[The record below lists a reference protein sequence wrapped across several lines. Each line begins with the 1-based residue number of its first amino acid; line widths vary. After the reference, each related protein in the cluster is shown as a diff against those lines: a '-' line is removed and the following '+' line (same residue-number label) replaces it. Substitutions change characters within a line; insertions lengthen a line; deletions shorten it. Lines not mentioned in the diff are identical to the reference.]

1 MSNDAAIQLFRQID
15 VNGDGQLESY
25 ELRAWLEAKGEET
38 LANSL
43 FDNLDT
49 NSDGVVSLQEFV
61 AGFEQT
67 KLRKIAEDESKL
79 LSSPETS
86 PVLRAVSLQWLLE
99 FVEQNKRKAFS
110 WRNEREF
117 MAPEDGGG
125 EEAILEVKR
134 GNSLVSHRK
143 KRRAAEKAKSG
154 KQVVVRYTD
163 ILFEDMYTSD
173 VVACFVSP
181 VAKGKNL
188 SYAMAEN
195 LKIGAPTY
203 FVSHAW
209 GNRFN
214 DLVRSVAAHL
224 DGAVAK
230 ETFIWLDIFAIN
242 QNNAMAELNIGG
254 TGKTL
259 RQTIEHARATV
270 AVLDKERVVP
280 LSRLWCLYELGS
292 TPQEKLQLVT
302 QGFDEKEIAARIED
316 IDASTALCFSEDD
329 RKFIHG
335 EIEKRFGGL
344 DKFTRHLKL
353 RFLLNPLD
361 YEADMKVLRQRAKTE
376 TFRFDAIRKFF
387 EDGGNVACIVGGAGE
402 GKSTISA
409 TALNGVS
416 LDAAAV
422 HICKDADVRRQ
433 DELRVIHSLAY
444 QLAVRFEE
452 VAHSILGLKN
462 RMVDDGKDHKGKPI
476 NQRPALT
483 AIQTSAKWAKNLL
496 LIEPLESLLSSGRQD
511 QSPPCLLMFD
521 ALDEGFTRNNK
532 EEEDDERYSSS
543 KESNRQNNPAL
554 SLACSLLERF
564 GKKKLQ
570 ILVTTRPKPGHVIRI
585 VEAVAKTSNLNAKTS
600 NLNLKRFEPS
610 ELRDNTAPTADII
623 IRPELQK
630 AIANS
635 NSKAFELVATRF
647 AETYPDLAKSRPV
660 PTNADEAYR
669 QWFEAA
675 SPLAP
680 ETKRLM
686 NVIFAAREPLT
697 MSHLEQMGLHAA
709 VSNLPGLGL
718 LFEEREHKLHML
730 HKSLSDFLRDANRSG
745 EELAVDVFSGDV
757 EITRSCVLIE
767 RQERGG
773 QLGSYAKEY
782 CQDHFKDII
791 SRLEQMKK
799 SKPSL
804 VLRPMVVSILD
815 ELGFHHKDEN
825 IKKYV
830 RKELLNMEEALEQ
843 DVFIS
848 FVIKETASWAHLIKY
863 KLADVEFSKRAKT
876 VGGGIITSFVCG
888 TDGASEYGF
897 SWTWL
902 DPSKLDTICAES
914 IRVEDIGR
922 TIPVRRPIDDNST
935 LGWEPIEVKMQNIQ
949 MRTMYDLGLKREND
963 THFGLTKYSVASNA
977 RFQPTG
983 DFELTWDPLPR
994 DEAEIMW
1001 EKKGSFEKTP
1011 CNYPVDALG
1020 LTYWTDAVE
1029 KAILKCKVF
1038 VAILS
1043 PLYGVPRPNFQRD
1056 IANVQPQVIG
1066 RDDGNCW
1073 TSLELLCARALGK
1086 PIVFLCVDPPS
1097 KTSELWKKNV
1107 LGKRDTWIQLPKYND
1122 GMGAPSNDL
1131 DNVLLR
1137 ACEEIC
1143 SALPYDD
1150 GSKEESYSRYTESI
1164 RGLGGGEYAQ
1174 SVIEQIKVGAANIET
1189 VNSEKLTPLMQA
1201 CGNGDVFLVRKLIDL
1216 GANIN
1221 EMGGYY
1227 SFEYGNGA
1235 DGQTS
1240 ALMCATHGGHAEC
1253 VSFLLEA
1260 GADVHMEYGSSTT
1273 VLMCAASQGHAECV
1287 SMLLEAGA
1295 DVHLMGGFSGT
1306 AALHEAAHG
1315 QGQGNVEAVR
1325 LLLHAGANVNM
1336 KAGYPGRTALIYA
1349 SCYGKVEIVSALLHA
1364 GADVHVKD
1372 NNGRTAL
1379 MDAAQNG
1386 HAEIVS
1392 ALLQAGAD
1400 VNVKGSGETALMD
1413 AALRGHAE
1421 IVGAL
1426 LQARADVNV
1435 KGSNGWTALMN
1446 AARQGHAEIVNALL
1460 QAGADV
1466 NMKDDYGKTALMD
1479 TDSEKCKELLRAAGA
1494 TS

>member
-1 MSNDAAIQLFRQID
+1 MSNDTAAEILFRQID
-15 VNGDGQLESY
+15 VNGDGQLEKS

-125 EEAILEVKR
+125 EDAILEVKR
-134 GNSLVSHRK
+134 GNSLERHRD

-154 KQVVVRYTD
+154 KQVVVSYTD
-163 ILFEDMYTSD
+163 IPFEYMYTSD
-173 VVACFVSP
+173 VVACFVWP
-181 VAKGKNL
+181 VAKSKNL

-209 GNRFN
+209 GNHFN
-214 DLVRSVAAHL
+214 DLVHSVAAHL

-242 QNNAMAELNIGG
+242 QNNAMAAMAELNVGG
-254 TGKTL
+254 TGMTL
-259 RQTIEHARATV
+259 RRTIEHARATV

-292 TPQEKLQLVT
+292 SPQEKLQLVT

-361 YEADMKVLRQRAKTE
+361 YEADMKVLRQRAKSE
-376 TFRFDAIRKFF
+376 TFRFDAIKKFF

-409 TALNGVS
+409 TVLNGVS

-452 VAHSILGLKN
+452 VARSILGLKH
-462 RMVDDGKDHKGKPI
+462 RIVDDGIDKKTGKPI
-476 NQRPALT
+476 NQRPALPE
-483 AIQTSAKWAKNLL
+483 IQVSAKWAKNLL

-521 ALDEGFTRNNK
+521 ALDEGFTRNK
-532 EEEDDERYSSS
+532 EEEDDEYRHSSS
-543 KESNRQNNPAL
+543 KISNQKNPVL
-554 SLACSLLERF
+554 SLVCTLLKHF
-564 GKKKLQ
+564 GKTKLQ
-570 ILVTTRPKPGHVIRI
+570 ILVTTRPEPGHIIRD
-585 VEAVAKTSNLNAKTS
+585 VEVTAKKSNLE
-600 NLNLKRFEPS
+600 LKRFEPS
-610 ELRDNTAPTADII
+610 ELRDDDTSPAADII

-635 NSKAFELVATRF
+635 KSKVFELVATRF

-675 SPLAP
+675 SPLPP
-680 ETKRLM
+680 ETKRLL

-697 MSHLEQMGLHAA
+697 MLHIEQMGLHAE
-709 VSNLPGLGL
+709 VSKLPGLGL
-718 LFEEREHKLHML
+718 LFEEREHKLHIL
-730 HKSLSDFLRDANRSG
+730 HKSLGDFLRDANRAG
-745 EELAVDVFSGDV
+745 KDLAVDTFSGDV
-757 EITRSCVLIE
+757 EITRSCILIE
-767 RQERGG
+767 RQKRGG
-773 QLGSYAKEY
+773 QMGSYAKEH
-782 CQDHFKDII
+782 CQDHFEAIVGQ
-791 SRLEQMKK
+791 LNQMKITN
-799 SKPSL
+799 PSL

-815 ELGFHHKDEN
+815 ELGHTE
-825 IKKYV
+825 YV
-830 RKELLNMEEALEQ
+830 RKELSKMEEALEQ

-848 FVIKETASWAHLIKY
+848 FVTKETASWARLIQYELADTKFS
-863 KLADVEFSKRAKT
+863 KLAKIVGGALMSSYFKEWDVSVDTT
-876 VGGGIITSFVCG
+876 VGGTSSHHRDEFKMHHIRIHDFGKYFLHSMDGNGNPSLVAVQSGREFVQSGRKFTVQIPQASFLKKHDETVDKDLPLMVMPTDHKNNNVLGVRSVRSSSWWGCEDDGDKSHFEIFTQARLSSSGDLELDGPKHDLNASGIV
-888 TDGASEYGF
+888 AS
-897 SWTWL
+897 
-902 DPSKLDTICAES
+902 IES
-914 IRVEDIGR
+914 GVSAL
-922 TIPVRRPIDDNST
+922 RP
-935 LGWEPIEVKMQNIQ
+935 K
-949 MRTMYDLGLKREND
+949 YEND
-963 THFGLTKYSVASNA
+963 NDSMGWN
-977 RFQPTG
+977 
-983 DFELTWDPLPR
+983 
-994 DEAEIMW
+994 
-1001 EKKGSFEKTP
+1001 GSQAYFSDNVY
-1011 CNYPVDALG
+1011 NYPVDVFG

-1107 LGKRDTWIQLPKYND
+1107 LGERDTWIQLPKYND
-1122 GMGAPSNDL
+1122 GLG
-1131 DNVLLR
+1131 VLSHEVEKALLE

-1143 SALPYDD
+1143 CRLSSDDDEEKEGERAQEKALCKY
-1150 GSKEESYSRYTESI
+1150 
-1164 RGLGGGEYAQ
+1164 
-1174 SVIEQIKVGAANIET
+1174 
-1189 VNSEKLTPLMQA
+1189 
-1201 CGNGDVFLVRKLIDL
+1201 
-1216 GANIN
+1216 
-1221 EMGGYY
+1221 
-1227 SFEYGNGA
+1227 
-1235 DGQTS
+1235 
-1240 ALMCATHGGHAEC
+1240 
-1253 VSFLLEA
+1253 LLK
-1260 GADVHMEYGSSTT
+1260 
-1273 VLMCAASQGHAECV
+1273 
-1287 SMLLEAGA
+1287 
-1295 DVHLMGGFSGT
+1295 
-1306 AALHEAAHG
+1306 
-1315 QGQGNVEAVR
+1315 
-1325 LLLHAGANVNM
+1325 NVN
-1336 KAGYPGRTALIYA
+1336 A
-1349 SCYGKVEIVSALLHA
+1349 
-1364 GADVHVKD
+1364 KD
-1372 NNGRTAL
+1372 GRTAL
-1379 MDAAQNG
+1379 MMSAAQG

-1400 VNVKGSGETALMD
+1400 VNAKAKDGQTALVH
-1413 AALRGHAE
+1413 AARKGDAE
-1421 IVGAL
+1421 IV
-1426 LQARADVNV
+1426 
-1435 KGSNGWTALMN
+1435 S
-1446 AARQGHAEIVNALL
+1446 ALL

-1466 NMKDDYGKTALMD
+1466 NAKAKDGQTALVHAARKGDAEIVSALLQAGADVNAKAKDGQTALVHAARKGDAEIVSALLQAGADVNAKAKDGQTALML
-1479 TDSEKCKELLRAAGA
+1479 TDSDKCKELLRAAGA